1 METRL
6 NEFIS
11 HSYYLLKIAL
21 CYFMDWISTW
31 TGFGR
36 NSEVVIN
43 LEALIHTHSKYYNL
57 RERIFVNK
65 NSFKIHPDN
74 FYCISVIT

>member
-11 HSYYLLKIAL
+11 HSQYLYKTAI

-36 NSEVVIN
+36 NSEVVTN
-43 LEALIHTHSKYYNL
+43 FDALIHSHSETYNL
-57 RERIFVNK
+57 REILTVSINT
-65 NSFKIHPDN
+65 SKIHPDS
-74 FYCISVIT
+74 F